1 MKKLSTYLFLILF
14 SLSAPSFADD
24 IRDFQIEGM
33 SIGDSLL
40 DYFTEEEI
48 QKNILTGYKDNTF
61 AGSSFIPKVD
71 GLYEAIQV
79 HFKTD
84 DEKYIIFSLDGMI
97 AQEQIKKCI
106 KQRNKIVD
114 EMSKLFKSSK
124 KKVRDN
130 WDMVSGHGKLH
141 SVTFNFNSG
150 DYTEVVCYDYNDKHR
165 DEAGA
170 FNHMRVGIVR
180 EELNEWI
187 VNLAYK

>member
-1 MKKLSTYLFLILF
+1 MKKLSTYLFLIFF
-14 SLSAPSFADD
+14 SFQTSSLADD

-33 SIGDSLL
+33 SVGDSLL

-124 KKVRDN
+124 KKLEIIGI
-130 WDMVSGHGKLH
+130 WFL
-141 SVTFNFNSG
+141 VTANFIALRLILIRAIIQRLFVTIIMTNI
-150 DYTEVVCYDYNDKHR
+150 EMK
-165 DEAGA
+165 
-170 FNHMRVGIVR
+170 R
-180 EELNEWI
+180 ELSI
-187 VNLAYK
+187 I

>member
-1 MKKLSTYLFLILF
+1 MRIFTAVLVLIF
-14 SLSAPSFADD
+14 SFQSWTKADD
-24 IRDFQIEGM
+24 IRDFQIDGM

-48 QKNILTGYKDNTF
+48 QKNIVVGYKDNTF
-61 AGSSFIPKVD
+61 TGSSIKSKVD
-71 GLYEAIQV
+71 ELYEAIQV

-84 DEKYIIFSLDGMI
+84 DEKYIIFSIDGMI
-97 AQEQIKKCI
+97 KQEQIKECI

-124 KKVRDN
+124 KIVRDN
-130 WDMVSGHGKLH
+130 WDMASGHGKLH

-150 DYTEVVCYDYNDKHR
+150 DYTEAVCYDYNDEYS
-165 DEAGA
+165 DEMGA
-170 FNHMRVGIVR
+170 LDHMRVGIVR

-187 VNLAYK
+187 VDLAYK